1 MMKICLL
8 LILSWAGTI
17 VFAQDKSFDIQS
29 CLEQFMIEHDSLRQ
43 TYVGEKY
50 PINFHVVT
58 LDGDTIN
65 EKSLEGKV
73 TLFNFWFETC
83 APCIAEFGELNRLYD
98 KLKANPDFQ
107 FITFSTD
114 AVGDIK
120 RVIQKYQLRF
130 PVCSISREEAYKLNF
145 KLAFPTNIVID
156 KEAKVIYLK
165 DGGPV
170 EAKQV
175 RERIKEIENCIINEL
190 QLK

>member
-1 MMKICLL
+1 MRVYLL
-8 LILSWAGTI
+8 LILSWVEI
-17 VFAQDKSFDIQS
+17 CVFAQDKSLDIQS

-43 TYVGEKY
+43 THIGEKY
-50 PINFHVVT
+50 PVRFQAVT
-58 LDGDTIN
+58 LEGDTIS

-83 APCIAEFGELNRLYD
+83 APCMAELGELNRLYD
-98 KLKANPDFQ
+98 KLKTNSEFQ
-107 FITFSTD
+107 FISFSTD
-114 AVGDIK
+114 DVEDIK